1 MEPQINTTPRR
12 REPPSKLIS
21 AARREIPNIMSGIHP
36 DGDPDGTVHGNVIVV
51 MIAGVLAAKIR
62 DIGHGI
68 AAAEW
73 GIHHLRWPF
82 TCMAAIQGSA
92 NTGRNPPP
100 LPYGL

>member
-62 DIGHGI
+62 DMGHSSSN
-68 AAAEW
+68 
-73 GIHHLRWPF
+73 LRWPF